1 MQTLAMPSITT
12 QQAPVAP
19 DAPQWFQDLQ
29 AAAWKTYQ
37 NTPAPTRKMETW
49 RFGDLKQLNIDNFI
63 PASDI
68 DTGDIELELNGLEE
82 VSAQFIFSNE
92 DTVHAES
99 DLPDGVICLPLSDAL
114 QEHNELI
121 HQHLLKQE
129 VKLGSEKYAAL
140 HAASLSNGL
149 FVYVPKGIEVEKPIE
164 AYHIVAGDNAA
175 IFPHTLIITEDNA
188 KVSVVDYFIS
198 AKAAQPENA
207 SEVCYDADAE
217 ETHLVLAMNDLVA
230 ANGSQL
236 NYVAIQNLNL
246 SSKMVQI
253 GSSTVD
259 RDSRAKSFVLN
270 VGASWARNESYCTLA
285 GTGAHSDML
294 SLNIPTG
301 DQKYDQ
307 RTFQHHASPHT
318 YSDLLYKNALYGKS
332 KTTFSGLIA
341 VDEGAHYTD
350 AYQTCRNLLME
361 DTTEANSMPGLQ
373 INADQVKC
381 SHGST
386 ASAISDEEIFY
397 LQARGIQPKQAR
409 QLIAR
414 GFCVQVIERLE
425 NEQLENLVL
434 NFLDDKFQT
443 IA

>member
-1 MQTLAMPSITT
+1 ML
-12 QQAPVAP
+12 P
-19 DAPQWFQDLQ
+19 DAPQWFIDLQ
-29 AAAWKTYQ
+29 NVAWEQYQ

-49 RFGDLKQLNIDNFI
+49 RFGDLKQLNLDNFI
-63 PASDI
+63 PASEI
-68 DTGDIELELNGLEE
+68 DTGDLELELNGLEE

-92 DTVHAES
+92 DTVHAET
-99 DLPDGVICLPLSDAL
+99 DLPEGVICLPLSDAL
-114 QEHNELI
+114 QQHTELI
-121 HQHLLKQE
+121 HQHLLKQD

-140 HAASLSNGL
+140 HAANLSNGL
-149 FVYVPKGIEVEKPIE
+149 FVYVPKGVEVAKPIE

-198 AKAAQPENA
+198 GDNGSQ
-207 SEVCYDADAE
+207 
-217 ETHLVLAMNDLVA
+217 LVLAMNDLVSV
-230 ANGSQL
+230 NGSQL

-246 SSKMVQI
+246 DSKMIQI
-253 GSSTVD
+253 GSTTVD
-259 RDSRAKSFVLN
+259 RDARAKSFVLN

-285 GTGAHSDML
+285 GKGAHSDML

-301 DQKYDQ
+301 EQKYDQ
-307 RTFQHHASPHT
+307 RTFQHHAAAHT
-318 YSDLLYKNALYGKS
+318 YSDLLYKNALYGKT

-341 VDEGAHYTD
+341 VDEGSHYTD

-414 GFCVQVIERLE
+414 GFCIQVIERIE
-425 NEQLENLVL
+425 SEQLENLVL
-434 NFLDDKFQT
+434 GFLDEKFST
-443 IA
+443 IS

>member
-1 MQTLAMPSITT
+1 MQTLEMPSITS
-12 QQAPVAP
+12 QEPLKLA
-19 DAPQWFQDLQ
+19 DAPEWFQTLQ
-29 AAAWKTYQ
+29 NLAWETYQ
-37 NTPAPTRKMETW
+37 NTPAPTRKKETW
-49 RFGDLKQLNIDNFI
+49 RFGDLKQLNLDNFI
-63 PASDI
+63 PASEI
-68 DTGDIELELNGLEE
+68 DAGDIELELNGLEE
-82 VSAQFIFSNE
+82 ASAQFIFAN
-92 DTVHAES
+92 DATVHAES
-99 DLPDGVICLPLSDAL
+99 DLPEGVICLPLEDAL
-114 QEHNELI
+114 QEHSTLI

-140 HAASLSNGL
+140 HAANLSNGL
-149 FVYVPKGIEVEKPIE
+149 FVYVPKGVEIEKPIE
-164 AYHIVAGDNAA
+164 AYHIVAGDNAT

-198 AKAAQPENA
+198 AKTGQQTNT
-207 SEVCYDADAE
+207 SEVCYADDAD

-236 NYVAIQNLNL
+236 NYVTVQNLNL
-246 SSKMVQI
+246 TSKVIQI
-253 GSSTVD
+253 GSTTVD
-259 RDSRAKSFVLN
+259 RDARAKSFVLN
-270 VGASWARNESYCTLA
+270 VGASWARNESYSTLA
-285 GTGAHSDML
+285 GNGAHSDML

-301 DQKYDQ
+301 EQQYDQ
-307 RTFQHHASPHT
+307 RTFQHHAAPHT
-318 YSDLLYKNALYGKS
+318 YSDLLYKNALYGKA

-397 LQARGIQPKQAR
+397 LQARGIQPKAAR

-425 NEQLENLVL
+425 NEQLQNLVL
-434 NFLDDKFQT
+434 NYLDEKFSS
-443 IA
+443 IS